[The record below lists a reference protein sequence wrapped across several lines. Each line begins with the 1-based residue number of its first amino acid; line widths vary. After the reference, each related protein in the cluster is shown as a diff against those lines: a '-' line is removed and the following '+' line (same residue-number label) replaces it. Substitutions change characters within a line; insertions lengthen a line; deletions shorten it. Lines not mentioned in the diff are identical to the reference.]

1 MIYQICM
8 HDTPYINDDIPDM
21 YAYHKYVWYHVPWGV
36 VARENIHPIEPTFI
50 QVMDTHTYPAII
62 IHIWLSSYKSV
73 ISFIQIRLSSY
84 KSVISFMQIRLSSYK
99 SGFHR
104 TGGGYL
110 HCFSIVF
117 RMQVVAYHHTFPAI
131 IQICHIIHTFLAINR
146 TLPFKRNFNR
156 F

>member
-1 MIYQICM
+1 MALIY
-8 HDTPYINDDIPDM
+8 PNDGTETGKRKLSGCPILFD
-21 YAYHKYVWYHVPWGV
+21 AQ
-36 VARENIHPIEPTFI
+36 HPIEPTFI

-131 IQICHIIHTFLAINR
+131 IIQICHIIHTFLAINCSFLACHH
-146 TLPFKRNFNR
+146 TFLAINR
-156 F
+156 SFPASL